1 MLTSKTIIINVGIQ
15 MTNNKNKGG
24 APKLAPDQKQS
35 KDLRCRVTST
45 QMAEVDRQVA
55 ESGYEHRADFVRDC
69 VFNSV
74 KPKAIITE
82 PSRAFLHSSQSYFS
96 NFNQF
101 VHVLHRDKDTLLQVS
116 VDVVIETSS
125 KLLEQL
131 KIVRR
136 EIEGNISNDTI
147 IALVINNLSKDEFVQ
162 LQKDFKIH
170 HPQSQEAHD
179 DF

>member
-1 MLTSKTIIINVGIQ
+1 MK
-15 MTNNKNKGG
+15 NNKNKGG
-24 APKLAPDQKQS
+24 APKKALDQKQS
-35 KDLRCRVTST
+35 QDLRCRVTIS
-45 QMAEVDRQVA
+45 QKEAAKKLAV
-55 ESGYEHRADFVRDC
+55 ESGYEHTSDFVRDC

-74 KPKAIITE
+74 KPKAIVTE

-101 VHVLHRDKDTLLQVS
+101 VHVLHKDKDTLLQVS

-147 IALVINNLSKDEFVQ
+147 IALVLNNLSKDEFVQ
-162 LQKDFKIH
+162 LQKDFQIR
-170 HPQSQEAHD
+170 HPQSQEAND